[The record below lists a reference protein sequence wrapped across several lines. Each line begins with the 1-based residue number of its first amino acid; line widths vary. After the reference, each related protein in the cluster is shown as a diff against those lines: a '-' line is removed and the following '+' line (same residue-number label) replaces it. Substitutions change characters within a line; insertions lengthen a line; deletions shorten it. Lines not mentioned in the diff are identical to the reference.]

1 MGRISAPFGI
11 KGWVNIQA
19 DTESPDSLVD
29 YPELHVGS
37 DGQWRVIKVEEISVR
52 PKGSAVK
59 FFGVEDRDQAFAL
72 RGQLVAI
79 PRSALPAAG
88 KDEYYWADLI
98 GLSVVGLEGAVLGT
112 VSHLL
117 ETGSNDVLVVK
128 GQDGVERLIP
138 FVAAIVEKVD
148 IAAKVITTQWGLDY

>member
-29 YPELHVGS
+29 YPELHVGRDS
-37 DGQWRVIKVEEISVR
+37 NWRVIKVEEISVR
-52 PKGSAVK
+52 PKGTAVK
-59 FFGVEDRDQAFAL
+59 FFGIEDRDQAFAL

-79 PRSALPAAG
+79 PRSALPPTG
-88 KDEYYWADLI
+88 NDEYYWTDLI
-98 GLSVVGLEGAVLGT
+98 GLTVLGIDGVLLGS

-128 GQDGVERLIP
+128 GDDGVERLIP